1 MSKIELKNVSLK
13 YNSDKPFLALDD
25 LSLKIEEGE
34 FVCVIGPS
42 GCGKSTLLSLL
53 AGLNFKTSGEV
64 LIDSKPV
71 TGPGKD
77 RCVVFQHYSLFP
89 WLTAK
94 KNVAFGVGQVSKKS
108 KKEIERIAVNFL
120 NKVGLADYTSKY
132 PRELS
137 GGMQQR
143 VAIARALAMDPEI
156 LLMDEPFGA
165 IDTKNRMELQE
176 LLIHLCRDEKSK
188 KTVFFVTH
196 DIDEALL
203 LANRI
208 IFMQP
213 KKILVDM
220 KVDFGDKKTRSEIM
234 SCDEYNQLRK
244 ELISLFYRNVAENI
258 GGEEVVL

>member
-1 MSKIELKNVSLK
+1 MSKIELRNVTLE
-13 YNSDKPFLALDD
+13 YNTDHPFLALDN
-25 LSLKIEEGE
+25 LSLNIEEGE

-64 LIDSKPV
+64 LIDNQPV

-94 KNVAFGVGQVSKKS
+94 KNVAFGISQVSKKS
-108 KKEIERIAVNFL
+108 KKEIEKIAINYL
-120 NKVGLADYTSKY
+120 QKVGLAEYTSQY
-132 PRELS
+132 PNQLS

-165 IDTKNRMELQE
+165 IDTKNRMELQD
-176 LLIHLCRDEKSK
+176 LLINLCRHEKK
-188 KTVFFVTH
+188 RKTVFFVTH
-196 DIDEALL
+196 DVDEALL

-213 KKILVDM
+213 KKILVDI
-220 KVDFGDKKTRSEIM
+220 KVDFGDKTERSEIM
-234 SCDEYNQLRK
+234 VSDEYNNLRK
-244 ELISLFYRNVAENI
+244 QLISLFYKDVAEKI